1 MLPFG
6 EQRSLLCRSGRTT
19 LGWESHESSQHEC
32 TLDVRP
38 LLLGMSVT
46 SLCSPLGSNPAWQR
60 SLKTTLV
67 LLRISPLDWTYFR
80 LKTATFEI
88 LINDKLPPELSLLAS
103 RRATPLTKSETWPW
117 RHQFSVSRLNGY
129 LLTEYIYNVL
139 RHRKLSLICI
149 SKLLE

>member
-88 LINDKLPPELSLLAS
+88 LINDKLPPELSLLAA
-103 RRATPLTKSETWPW
+103 RRAVQLARSETRAW
-117 RHQFSVSRLNGY
+117 RCQFSIGRLNVY
-129 LLTEYIYNVL
+129 APTEYSYANALPPLSEIFYNAY
-139 RHRKLSLICI
+139 I
-149 SKLLE
+149 